1 MHDGQ
6 LGNGRIVEY
15 DDGFFSLVRG
25 NLGIAIYEEF
35 GERRGH
41 AKLTYR
47 QVLELLAWLKQE
59 EGTLLRLAKDEED
72 EE

>member
-1 MHDGQ
+1 MHNGQ
-6 LGNGRIVEY
+6 LGNGRLVEY

-41 AKLTYR
+41 SKLTYK
-47 QVLELLAWLKQE
+47 QALELLAWLRQE
-59 EGTLLRLAKDEED
+59 EAKLQELAREED
-72 EE
+72 E